1 MKKLLLILSVFAVLL
16 CSVLLLTGCGGA
28 ETNMTTKPSS
38 SVSDAQTSDRASD
51 SSAQSTSE
59 KESTSMTGNA
69 ESRTDGEI
77 SNSSETKAK

>member
-1 MKKLLLILSVFAVLL
+1 MKKLLLILTVFAVLL

-28 ETNMTTKPSS
+28 DTNMTTKPSS
-38 SVSDAQTSDRASD
+38 SVSDSQTSD